1 MNEHKTCLFCC
12 WCCFRFSF
20 FRFSFYY
27 TKCSLLLLLLWSK
40 FFHFLPLLSNCIL
53 LIGFLLWIII
63 YLFLDF
69 FFSTIDLFLVIYC
82 FFSIFSL
89 IFYCLLV
96 HFFYVFA
103 ILVVIR
109 FFFGRSFAQLSFVD
123 FFNSHIC
130 YESAIFL
137 FPPFSLFLVIRFSM
151 VKQQQQ
157 QQQLCTNCRQL

>member
-1 MNEHKTCLFCC
+1 MNYYLFI
-12 WCCFRFSF
+12 FR
-20 FRFSFYY
+20 
-27 TKCSLLLLLLWSK
+27 LLLLNDWPFSRNR
-40 FFHFLPLLSNCIL
+40 FLSFLSCL
-53 LIGFLLWIII
+53 M
-63 YLFLDF
+63 
-69 FFSTIDLFLVIYC
+69 IYC

-89 IFYCLLV
+89 IFCCLLV

-109 FFFGRSFAQLSFVD
+109 FFFDRSFAQLSFVD

-157 QQQLCTNCRQL
+157 QLQQLCNKLSSIINNFSRKQEINRRKESQKQQQ